1 LESTPHAAAARRPAS
16 LVSFRARMALR
27 PPRHS
32 PTGFSLIE
40 LVVVVMIIG
49 LLAAMAVPRLDTAG
63 TAVQRVEAPVSP

>member
-1 LESTPHAAAARRPAS
+1 
-16 LVSFRARMALR
+16 MALR

-49 LLAAMAVPRLDTAG
+49 LLAAMAVPRLDTTGAA
-63 TAVQRVEAPVSP
+63 TQRVEAPSPP

>member
-1 LESTPHAAAARRPAS
+1 
-16 LVSFRARMALR
+16 MALR

-63 TAVQRVEAPVSP
+63 TAVQQVEAPVSP